1 ILSLKSTFFIISA
14 LFLAIFGQAQ
24 TEPAPKPFITTW
36 QTTSDNET
44 VTIPTTGGGY
54 SYSVNWGENEPADN
68 NTYTEDALHNY
79 MTPGTHT
86 ITISGTFPRI
96 FFSGNSTSAQQIR
109 SILQWGDNPWTSMNN
124 AFKGCDNLTIA
135 ADAGVPDLSNVTNMS
150 RMFWGSSF
158 TGDISKWDVSSM
170 TDMSYMFNSSPFNGN
185 LSEWN
190 VSGVSNMQ
198 SVFGSSA
205 FNQDISTWDI
215 SSVTNMKFMFLD
227 NTSMSSENYD
237 KLLIGWSTL
246 DKAAGETKIPSGIIF
261 LAPDKYSC
269 RGKAGRDKLTD
280 THSWTITGDELI
292 PIRTEATALSEVT
305 AQCEVTANDL
315 TAPTA
320 KNKCDGT
327 GT

>member
-1 ILSLKSTFFIISA
+1 
-14 LFLAIFGQAQ
+14 
-24 TEPAPKPFITTW
+24 
-36 QTTSDNET
+36 
-44 VTIPTTGGGY
+44 
-54 SYSVNWGENEPADN
+54 
-68 NTYTEDALHNY
+68 

-150 RMFWGSSF
+150 FMFWGSSF

-215 SSVTNMKFMFLD
+215 SSVTNMKFMFLE

-246 DKAAGETKIPSGIIF
+246 DEAANENQIPSGITF
-261 LAPDKYSC
+261 YAPDKYSC
-269 RGKAGRDKLTD
+269 RGKAGRDVLTGA
-280 THSWTITGDELI
+280 THSWKIIDDELV
-292 PIRTEATALSEVT
+292 PIRTEAAALPEVT
-305 AQCEVTANDL
+305 SQCIASL
-315 TAPTA
+315 TPPTA
-320 KNKCDGT
+320 KSSCTVGEGT
-327 GT
+327 TVTAAHDVSTFPITESTLITWTYTDNGKSIVQTQNVTITEDTTDPLPGMDLEALTVDCGEITSGDDLN